1 MHGVA
6 QSGRKIAMDPAGA
19 EGFTLPAMRTR
30 RSPAAAVVLVLAAA
44 LLAACGGESEEGPVD
59 VGRGVYGDMCSTCH
73 GDAGQGGTGPAL
85 GETDAVFPSCTD
97 HIEWVTLGSE
107 RWQEAY
113 GDTYGATD
121 KPVQGGMPSME
132 DRFTAE
138 EIAAVVLFERVEY
151 AGLPLEETA
160 ADCGITLPAD

>member
-1 MHGVA
+1 
-6 QSGRKIAMDPAGA
+6 
-19 EGFTLPAMRTR
+19 MRTR
-30 RSPAAAVVLVLAAA
+30 RSPAAAFVLVLAAVS
-44 LLAACGGESEEGPVD
+44 LAACGGESGGGPLD

-85 GETDAVFPSCTD
+85 GETDVVFPACGD
-97 HIEWVTLGSE
+97 QIEWVTLGSD

-138 EIAAVVLFERVEY
+138 EIAAVVLYERVEY
-151 AGLPLEETA
+151 GGLSPEEAA
-160 ADCGITLPAD
+160 ADCGITLPPTTAD